1 MKKNFASLAYLQN
14 YRQLN
19 IVTRAIDQ
27 SKNSIFGKFDS
38 KFLQCVATY
47 PGMQVLYTYVDNFVD

>member
-19 IVTRAIDQ
+19 IIIRAIDQ
-27 SKNSIFGKFDS
+27 SKTT
-38 KFLQCVATY
+38 FLANLTANFSN
-47 PGMQVLYTYVDNFVD
+47 VLPYTPACKSFILM